1 MSDKPI
7 AMLVTAAAIA
17 PICALCVLGPAVLG
31 SLLAG
36 TFAWLGGTGWVL
48 TMGLMIAAGL
58 LAHRTIRR
66 RKGRTQDRAERS
78 GPLPVPRPSR
88 NPGRTP
94 GRDPGRI

>member
-36 TFAWLGGTGWVL
+36 AFAWLGDAGPVL
-48 TMGLMIAAGL
+48 TIGLMIVAGHL
-58 LAHRTIRR
+58 VYRTIRR
-66 RKGRTQDRAERS
+66 RKVQTRDRGQRFETIAA
-78 GPLPVPRPSR
+78 PRPSR
-88 NPGRTP
+88 NPN
-94 GRDPGRI
+94 RI

>member
-36 TFAWLGGTGWVL
+36 TFAWLGGTGPVL
-48 TMGLMIAAGL
+48 TIGLMIVAGL
-58 LAHRTIRR
+58 LVHRTTRR
-66 RKGRTQDRAERS
+66 RKVQTQDRAERS
-78 GPLPVPRPSR
+78 EPIPAPRLSR
-88 NPGRTP
+88 NP
-94 GRDPGRI
+94 DHI

>member
-36 TFAWLGGTGWVL
+36 AFAWLGDAGPVL
-48 TMGLMIAAGL
+48 TIGLTIVAGL
-58 LAHRTIRR
+58 LVYRTIRR
-66 RKGRTQDRAERS
+66 RKVRTQDRAERS
-78 GPLPVPRPSR
+78 EPLPAPRPGR
-88 NPGRTP
+88 NPGRNP
-94 GRDPGRI
+94 DRI

>member
-36 TFAWLGGTGWVL
+36 AFAWLGDAGPVL
-48 TMGLMIAAGL
+48 TIGLTIVAGL
-58 LAHRTIRR
+58 LVYRTIRK
-66 RKGRTQDRAERS
+66 RKVRTQDRAERS

-88 NPGRTP
+88 NPDRV
-94 GRDPGRI
+94 